1 VLIGTKE
8 RMYMNFVMKTT
19 YIMLIG
25 LMTAAAHAGNG
36 SGWGAFAGGLFA
48 GSVIAN
54 ASAPRERVIVERP
67 TVVERVIERP
77 TPSYRESTKYSREQE
92 LQLQQEAN
100 RKLEL
105 ENKKLELEIERLKL
119 QKMQNASTK

>member
-1 VLIGTKE
+1 
-8 RMYMNFVMKTT
+8 MDMNSVIKTT
-19 YIMLIG
+19 YMVLISMMISS
-25 LMTAAAHAGNG
+25 LAHAGNG

-77 TPSYRESTKYSREQE
+77 APRRESRSCSLERE
-92 LQLQQEAN
+92 LQLQQETN
-100 RKLEL
+100 RTLEL

-119 QKMQNASTK
+119 QKK